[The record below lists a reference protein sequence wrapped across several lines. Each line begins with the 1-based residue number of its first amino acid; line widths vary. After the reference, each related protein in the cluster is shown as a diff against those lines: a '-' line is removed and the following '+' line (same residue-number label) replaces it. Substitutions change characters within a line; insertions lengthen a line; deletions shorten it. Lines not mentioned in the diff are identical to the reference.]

1 MNTSGRGS
9 FSRFAQGMRR
19 LLLGTVRA
27 AGCTAAAR
35 AATVPLPQLGAGPV
49 EMRVAYAINPRLPRM
64 DAAQL
69 ATLLDAMRDAVR
81 EHFGVELRFA
91 PVKEVPLAALFAT
104 IPARRSAQALK
115 ESYDFKSGRA
125 DRAALDRAFAQGFRD
140 SRESLAEM
148 IAFAQPH
155 TGPVAADFDDL
166 GRKVAALQ
174 LARVQQWAQRKA
186 LDGGPAI
193 DGQPF
198 NEFPMWLALG
208 FGELPYE
215 LVLTN
220 QLIAGV
226 EYTFP
231 AVHTA
236 IRGGYSNG
244 ITSYGRQSRFGTFSV
259 WSTYAFTAGDDQ
271 IVALRG
277 GERYTPQEAARLA
290 GISGAHEIGHQLF
303 HFTHPFGQPA
313 CLMSPVPMFGYRAWA
328 EKLSAK
334 DCPIGSSPAMT
345 PGAYRFDY

>member
-1 MNTSGRGS
+1 MV
-9 FSRFAQGMRR
+9 R
-19 LLLGTVRA
+19 LARSLALGAVLA
-27 AGCTAAAR
+27 AGSTAPAWAAA
-35 AATVPLPQLGAGPV
+35 VPVPRLGADPV
-49 EMRVAYAINPRLPRM
+49 ELRVAYLVNPRLPRM

-69 ATLLDAMRDAVR
+69 TLLLEAMRDAVR

-91 PVKEVPLAALFAT
+91 PVKEVPIAEVFAT
-104 IPARRSAQALK
+104 IPAQRRAQALK

-125 DRAALDRAFAQGFRD
+125 DRAALDRAFAKGFRD

-148 IAFAQPH
+148 IAFAQAH
-155 TGPVAADFDDL
+155 TGPMAANHQDL

-193 DGQPF
+193 DAQPF

-244 ITSYGRQSRFGTFSV
+244 ITSYGKQARFGTFSV
-259 WSTYAFTAGDDQ
+259 WSTYAFTADDDD
-271 IVALRG
+271 IVKLRG
-277 GERYTPQEAARLA
+277 GERYTPEEAARLA
-290 GISGAHEIGHQLF
+290 GLSGAHEIGHQMF

-313 CLMSPVPMFGYRAWA
+313 CLMSPVPMFAYRAWA
-328 EKLSAK
+328 AKLSAK
-334 DCPIGSSPAMT
+334 DCPIGSSPAMK
-345 PGAYRFDY
+345 PGAYRFNY

>member
-1 MNTSGRGS
+1 MGRLAARTRSVLMGV
-9 FSRFAQGMRR
+9 
-19 LLLGTVRA
+19 LLV
-27 AGCTAAAR
+27 AGGAAA
-35 AATVPLPQLGAGPV
+35 AATVPLPRLGTGPL
-49 EMRVAYAINPRLPRM
+49 ELRVAYLINPRLPRM
-64 DAAQL
+64 DATQL
-69 ATLLDAMRDAVR
+69 TVLLDTMRSAVR
-81 EHFGVELRFA
+81 EHFGVQVQFS
-91 PVKEVPLAALFAT
+91 PVKEMPIAEVFAT
-104 IPARRSAQALK
+104 IPAQHRAQALK

-148 IAFAQPH
+148 IAFAHAH
-155 TGPVAADFDDL
+155 TGPMAANHQDL

-193 DGQPF
+193 DAQPF

-244 ITSYGRQSRFGTFSV
+244 ITSYGRQSRLGTFSV
-259 WSTYAFTAGDDQ
+259 WSTYAFTADDDD
-271 IVALRG
+271 IVKLRD
-277 GERYTPQEAARLA
+277 GERYTPDEAARLA
-290 GISGAHEIGHQLF
+290 GLSGAHEIGHQLF

-328 EKLSAK
+328 AKLSAK
-334 DCPIGSSPAMT
+334 DCAIGSSPAMT

>member
-1 MNTSGRGS
+1 MNAFDQGA
-9 FSRFAQGMRR
+9 FVRFVHGVRC
-19 LLLGTVRA
+19 LLLGAVLA
-27 AGCTAAAR
+27 AGSTAQVG
-35 AATVPLPQLGAGPV
+35 AATVPLPRLGTDPV
-49 EMRVAYAINPRLPRM
+49 ELRVAYAINPRLPRM

-69 ATLLDAMRDAVR
+69 ATLLEAMRGAVR

-91 PVKEVPLAALFAT
+91 PVKEVPIATLFAT
-104 IPARRSAQALK
+104 IPAQRRTQALK

-140 SRESLAEM
+140 SRESLPGM

-155 TGPVAADFDDL
+155 TGPIAANHQDL

-193 DGQPF
+193 DAQPF

-208 FGELPYE
+208 FGDLPYE

-244 ITSYGRQSRFGTFSV
+244 ITSYGRQSRLGTYSV
-259 WSTYAFTAGDDQ
+259 WSTYAFTADDDA
-271 IVALRG
+271 IVKLRD
-277 GERYTPQEAARLA
+277 GERYTPEEAARLA
-290 GISGAHEIGHQLF
+290 GLSGAHEIGHQLF

-328 EKLSAK
+328 VKLSAK

-345 PGAYRFDY
+345 PGQYKFEY

>member
-1 MNTSGRGS
+1 MNAFCRG
-9 FSRFAQGMRR
+9 FVER
-19 LLLGTVRA
+19 LARSVLLGTLLVAGGA
-27 AGCTAAAR
+27 ASAAA
-35 AATVPLPQLGAGPV
+35 VPLPRLGADPV
-49 EMRVAYAINPRLPRM
+49 ELRVAYLVNPRLPRM

-69 ATLLDAMRDAVR
+69 NLLLDAMRGAVR
-81 EHFGVELRFA
+81 AHFGVQVQFS
-91 PVKEVPLAALFAT
+91 PVREMPIAEAFAT
-104 IPARRSAQALK
+104 IPAPRRAQALK
-115 ESYDFKSGRA
+115 ESYDFKSGHA
-125 DRAALDRAFAQGFRD
+125 DRAALDRAFARGFRD

-155 TGPVAADFDDL
+155 TGPIAASHQDL

-193 DGQPF
+193 DAQPF

-244 ITSYGRQSRFGTFSV
+244 ITSYGRLSRLGTFSV
-259 WSTYAFTAGDDQ
+259 WSTYAFTADDDD
-271 IVALRG
+271 IVKLRD
-277 GERYTPQEAARLA
+277 GERYTPEEAARLA
-290 GISGAHEIGHQLF
+290 GLAGAHEIGHQLF

-328 EKLSAK
+328 ERLSAK
-334 DCPIGSSPAMT
+334 DCPIGANPAMK
-345 PGAYRFDY
+345 PGQYKFEY

>member
-1 MNTSGRGS
+1 MKP
-9 FSRFAQGMRR
+9 SRLSALRR
-19 LLLGTVRA
+19 VWNAWVLGALLGPVA
-27 AGCTAAAR
+27 AVAD
-35 AATVPLPQLGAGPV
+35 TVPLPRLGAQPV
-49 EMRVAYAINPRLPRM
+49 ELRVAYAINPRLPRM

-69 ATLLDAMRDAVR
+69 TTLLDAMRDGVR

-91 PVKEVPLAALFAT
+91 PVREVQLADLFAT
-104 IPARRSAQALK
+104 IPPRRRADALK
-115 ESYDFKSGRA
+115 DTYDFKSGRA
-125 DRAALDRAFAQGFRD
+125 RRVALDRAFAKGLRD
-140 SRESLAEM
+140 SRESLPEM

-155 TGPVAADFDDL
+155 TGPMVATYEDL

-174 LARVQQWAQRKA
+174 LERVQQWAQRKA

-208 FGELPYE
+208 FGDLPYE

-226 EYTFP
+226 EYGFP

-244 ITSYGRQSRFGTFSV
+244 VTSYGRLSRLGTFSV
-259 WSTYAFTAGDDQ
+259 WSTYAFTADDEQ
-271 IVALRG
+271 IVALRN
-277 GERYTPQEAARLA
+277 GERYTPEEAARLA
-290 GISGAHEIGHQLF
+290 GLSGAHEIGHQIF

-313 CLMSPVPMFGYRAWA
+313 CLMSPVPMFEYRAWA
-328 EKLSAK
+328 ARLSAK
-334 DCPIGSSPAMT
+334 DCRIGSSAAMT
-345 PGAYRFDY
+345 PGAYRFEY